1 MQETNHEVKVVESGK
16 ADVEPDDYE
25 EMLRARIPLNNN
37 PRKASYLSYRA
48 AGFSVR
54 ESCALAEVQFGTVKK
69 WRRED
74 EEFRNWES
82 GERLAWLQ
90 NNVASD
96 LISMEFM
103 RNFRLCLRL
112 DKKVLLRASLSLS
125 LLTDREMEVLKVIRK
140 HYTPQ
145 DIIAVDKAM
154 QPDGDAMPPGSYR
167 ETLTVTVEG
176 RQVEDESAR
185 RAAARDL
192 LERFESNKRIAEANP
207 EKSSSNGEKALEGE
221 VLE

>member
-1 MQETNHEVKVVESGK
+1 MSET
-16 ADVEPDDYE
+16 E
-25 EMLRARIPLNNN
+25 EMASSRLPMLQADGGDGKRAD
-37 PRKASYLSYRA
+37 YLSKRVCN
-48 AGFSVR
+48 FSMR
-54 ESCALAEVQFGTVKK
+54 ESCKLANVSEKSVRRWREADPNFLHLDTEGITDLRKK
-69 WRRED
+69 LGNELIDMEYTRNFHLVLQKDFKVLYKDAIGSTLTED
-74 EEFRNWES
+74 ETAY
-82 GERLAWLQ
+82 L
-90 NNVASD
+90 
-96 LISMEFM
+96 
-103 RNFRLCLRL
+103 
-112 DKKVLLRASLSLS
+112 
-125 LLTDREMEVLKVIRK
+125 LKVIRK